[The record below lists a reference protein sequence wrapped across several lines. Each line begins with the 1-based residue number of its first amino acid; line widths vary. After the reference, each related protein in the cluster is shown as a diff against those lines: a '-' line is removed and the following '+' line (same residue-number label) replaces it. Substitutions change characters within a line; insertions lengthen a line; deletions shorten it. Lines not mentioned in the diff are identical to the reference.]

1 MIARLISLFRKP
13 EPSLYERAMAEVV
26 RRETE
31 ARKKHGKVRV
41 YHAMKRELV
50 RRNLSGELS

>member
-1 MIARLISLFRKP
+1 MIARLISIFRKP
-13 EPSLYERAMAEVV
+13 EPSLYERAMAEIT

-31 ARKKHGKVRV
+31 ARKKHGKVCV

-50 RRNLSGELS
+50 RRNLNGELS

>member
-1 MIARLISLFRKP
+1 
-13 EPSLYERAMAEVV
+13 MAEVV

-50 RRNLSGELS
+50 RRNLNGELS